1 MRYKTMI
8 KNSIDGD
15 HVIGRLNEDV
25 VHLHKHKENFYTNY
39 GVKVD
44 IKNPYLKEM
53 VWNRVDG
60 MSKIMTD
67 ILHQFI
73 TSENVMNLDF
83 NNCSFEQCKKDFNNK
98 VFDTLLNRQMYL
110 IKTTEYMYTEN
121 VFRILSLIKNASA
134 SGVYD
139 HIYVFVKDEHLYGD
153 NAKKLPYS
161 DIFNV
166 TGDSALTFTFV
177 REKANVIGFINDI
190 FDIKPGKRIL
200 RIYDQRVTADLEE
213 SDFMNGF
220 FMSQQE
226 RDDCVYFWNDPE
238 KCTRKPACP
247 WDEGQYCIDL
257 YGHYGDPHF
266 IFHNTLG
273 RIMEDTFEEV
283 NEDEIPETSS
293 LLAFDQED

>member
-1 MRYKTMI
+1 MRYNTMI

-139 HIYVFVKDEHLYGD
+139 HICL
-153 NAKKLPYS
+153 
-161 DIFNV
+161 
-166 TGDSALTFTFV
+166 
-177 REKANVIGFINDI
+177 
-190 FDIKPGKRIL
+190 
-200 RIYDQRVTADLEE
+200 
-213 SDFMNGF
+213 
-220 FMSQQE
+220 
-226 RDDCVYFWNDPE
+226 C
-238 KCTRKPACP
+238 
-247 WDEGQYCIDL
+247 
-257 YGHYGDPHF
+257 
-266 IFHNTLG
+266 
-273 RIMEDTFEEV
+273 
-283 NEDEIPETSS
+283 
-293 LLAFDQED
+293 